1 MYTDMYQT
9 EFNNLKHFDCRQLP
23 QKICWKY
30 GDTVFL
36 NFELQN
42 IDIQDPT
49 ASLCITFYNYEFE
62 PVHMEVFYVTE
73 VKEPV
78 LHYMLDAC
86 PASKIFRPG
95 IYYCGLTHRHIDE
108 GYEIIK
114 TIVNP
119 NEFIINVI

>member
-1 MYTDMYQT
+1 
-9 EFNNLKHFDCRQLP
+9 
-23 QKICWKY
+23 
-30 GDTVFL
+30 
-36 NFELQN
+36 
-42 IDIQDPT
+42 
-49 ASLCITFYNYEFE
+49 
-62 PVHMEVFYVTE
+62 MEVFYVTE

-95 IYYCGLTHRHIDE
+95 LYYCGLTHRHIDE